1 MCMQCMAGVMAAG
14 TAVTSGRQM
23 LFARAGSWLTGR
35 RRRILNVICVV
46 IAVALSATLSSST
59 PTP

>member
-14 TAVTSGRQM
+14 TAVTSGRQL

-35 RRRILNVICVV
+35 RRMILNVVCVV
-46 IAVALSATLSSST
+46 VAVVLAATLSSSS

>member
-1 MCMQCMAGVMAAG
+1 MAGVMAAG

-35 RRRILNVICVV
+35 RRTILNVVCVIV
-46 IAVALSATLSSST
+46 AVTLAATLSSSS